1 MICTFSCLEVLVK
14 KSDNTSLLYFDYHVE
29 GINTQDGVDTNEKVE
44 ENHCCLEKTIV
55 TTWYT
60 YMTKPPSQSLD
71 IYRMS

>member
-44 ENHCCLEKTIV
+44 ENHCCLEK
-55 TTWYT
+55 
-60 YMTKPPSQSLD
+60 Q
-71 IYRMS
+71 